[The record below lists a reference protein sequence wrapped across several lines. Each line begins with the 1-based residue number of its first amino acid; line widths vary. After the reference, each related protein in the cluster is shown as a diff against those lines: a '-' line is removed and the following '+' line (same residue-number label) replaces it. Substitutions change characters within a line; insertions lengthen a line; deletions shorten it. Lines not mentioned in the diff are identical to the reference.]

1 VEGLF
6 KFFQFS
12 QKPKRSD
19 INMIEATSFLEG
31 AISMDQ
37 CCQLQKRGLGR
48 REDTI
53 RPKIQS
59 LGPYFIIWGE
69 ASNNN
74 KNWGA
79 KKNFGPESKFLGLIL
94 NILPKYLI
102 YCDF

>member
-1 VEGLF
+1 MSVRGKLRLISLF
-6 KFFQFS
+6 AHD
-12 QKPKRSD
+12 P
-19 INMIEATSFLEG
+19 
-31 AISMDQ
+31 Q

-59 LGPYFIIWGE
+59 LGHVLEF
-69 ASNNN
+69 
-74 KNWGA
+74 GA
-79 KKNFGPESKFLGLIL
+79 KPPKKFFGPESKFLGLIF